1 MRKLNPGGS
10 VRRVWRTSAVVVRCA
25 VVLVAVVAPGAARAS
40 SSQLSIM
47 QDGSEL
53 VTAQQT
59 LAQFRMLGVN
69 TVQVTVSW
77 ASIAP
82 SPASRRTPRFDAV
95 DPNAYPSRIW
105 APYDALVR
113 TAQADGLRVDMT
125 VTGGTPRW
133 AEHSPAPAV
142 RLNPTYVAWEP
153 DAAAYGRFT
162 RAVGTR
168 YSGHFIPA
176 GESTPLPAVRFWTLF
191 NEPNFGEDLGP
202 QAIDDSRVLTAPRYY
217 RALVDQG
224 YRALRVTGHGG
235 DTIVIG
241 NFGPA
246 GFEPSRLPRST
257 GGLPGAFGE
266 TVPLLFIR
274 TLYCLGPD
282 YRPLRGAA
290 ARRVGCPA
298 TAAGSRMFRRRHP
311 GLFQATGVGDHPNTG
326 NAPPNRR
333 SANPDFATLGDLG
346 RLERA
351 LDRVNRAYRSH
362 RRDRVYNDEFG
373 YITNPPHRGYL
384 SPATAAADMNWAEYL
399 SWKDPRVASYAQYLL
414 RDPPQ
419 VSTPYNGYA
428 SGLEFPDG
436 TPKPSFA
443 AYRLPLFLP
452 VTRFARASAVE
463 VWGDAR
469 PAPFMRRDG
478 YGSQTAAVQLNGTTV
493 RTIAI
498 RGPGGYFDV
507 RVTVPASGVVRLAY
521 AYPRTDPFLPVGLA
535 GTTVYSRPVTIRL
548 R

>member
-133 AEHSPAPAV
+133 AEQSPAPAV

-224 YRALRVTGHGG
+224 YRALRVTGHGD

-311 GLFQATGVGDHPNTG
+311 GLQSGLRDA
-326 NAPPNRR
+326 RR
-333 SANPDFATLGDLG
+333 PRTAGARAGPGQPRLPLASA
-346 RLERA
+346 R
-351 LDRVNRAYRSH
+351 
-362 RRDRVYNDEFG
+362 
-373 YITNPPHRGYL
+373 
-384 SPATAAADMNWAEYL
+384 
-399 SWKDPRVASYAQYLL
+399 PRVQRRVRLHHQPA
-414 RDPPQ
+414 
-419 VSTPYNGYA
+419 A
-428 SGLEFPDG
+428 SGLSLAGHRGGGHELGGVPELEG
-436 TPKPSFA
+436 PPG
-443 AYRLPLFLP
+443 RQLRP
-452 VTRFARASAVE
+452 V
-463 VWGDAR
+463 
-469 PAPFMRRDG
+469 PPQ
-478 YGSQTAAVQLNGTTV
+478 GS
-493 RTIAI
+493 
-498 RGPGGYFDV
+498 
-507 RVTVPASGVVRLAY
+507 ASGLNA
-521 AYPRTDPFLPVGLA
+521 LQ
-535 GTTVYSRPVTIRL
+535 RL
-548 R
+548 RQRARVP